1 MEMEALHPIL
11 RSALT
16 GFFSALL
23 LAIPVGPVNLTIINE
38 GARRGFKWAVLITLG
53 ATTMEILYCF
63 VAFTGLATFLL
74 TGPYMKAGMELFSF
88 VFMLVL
94 GIKFMLA
101 KSVSAP
107 VHLTDTTD
115 RLEARIGEKF
125 HPRSAYMTGFVR
137 VLANP
142 GVMVGWFFFAA
153 QFISRNWVTPDIA
166 GRMACVVGVGL
177 GTIFWFLILSFSSSR
192 GHGKFSEKTLLRIEH
207 ISGIALLV
215 FALLDGCWI
224 AKQMVDKHREN
235 KANNPP
241 ALNQT
246 EKEQ

>member
-1 MEMEALHPIL
+1 MDAINPIV

-53 ATTMEILYCF
+53 ATTMEIIYCF
-63 VAFTGLATFLL
+63 IAFTGLATFLF
-74 TGPYMKAGMELFSF
+74 TGEYVKAGMEVFSF

-94 GIKFMLA
+94 GIKFLMA

-107 VHLTDTTD
+107 VQLSAATD
-115 RLEARIGEKF
+115 RIEAGIEKRL
-125 HPRSAYMTGFVR
+125 HPTSAYMTGFVR

-153 QFISRNWVTPDIA
+153 NFISRDWVTPELS
-166 GRMACVVGVGL
+166 GRMACVAGVGC
-177 GTIFWFLILSFSSSR
+177 GTILWFLVLSYSSSR
-192 GHGKFSEKTLLRIEH
+192 GLRKFSEHTLLKIEH
-207 ISGIALLV
+207 WSGVALLI
-215 FALLDGCWI
+215 FAMIDGLWI
-224 AKQMVDKHREN
+224 AKQMVDHHREI
-235 KANNPP
+235 KANPP
-241 ALNQT
+241 ALNQ
-246 EKEQ
+246 KAN